1 MFRRLRSL
9 ILLAAPLLLAQCTH
23 AGSPKD
29 TGVVAGGEA
38 STPAA
43 ARPDPSIDG
52 TYRLAFRDLP
62 DGTRQVPPAVDGLMT
77 FAGGYRGVDI
87 MEYNEKGD
95 VVTLSSVSTYTFNDS
110 LYTEHMRYHMG
121 TGYPPS
127 QNGGFKANL
136 DGSSPVTVGADG
148 SISFELPVDG
158 VHAIFTTDSIT
169 IGLGT
174 VLTDHWVKVRSA
186 K

>member
-1 MFRRLRSL
+1 MFRRLGPFV
-9 ILLAAPLLLAQCTH
+9 LLAVPLLLAQCTH
-23 AGSPKD
+23 AASSKD

-43 ARPDPSIDG
+43 ARPVPSIDG

-95 VVTLSSVSTYTFNDS
+95 AVTISSVSTYTF
-110 LYTEHMRYHMG
+110 
-121 TGYPPS
+121 
-127 QNGGFKANL
+127 
-136 DGSSPVTVGADG
+136 
-148 SISFELPVDG
+148 
-158 VHAIFTTDSIT
+158 TDS
-169 IGLGT
+169 
-174 VLTDHWVKVRSA
+174 RC
-186 K
+186 

>member
-1 MFRRLRSL
+1 MFRRLGPFV
-9 ILLAAPLLLAQCTH
+9 LLAVPLFLAHCTH
-23 AGSPKD
+23 AASSKN
-29 TGVVAGGEA
+29 TGVVARGEA
-38 STPAA
+38 STAAA
-43 ARPDPSIDG
+43 ARPGPSIDG

-62 DGTRQVPPAVDGLMT
+62 GGTRQVQPAVDGLMT

-87 MEYNEKGD
+87 MERNDKGEI
-95 VVTLSSVSTYTFNDS
+95 VTLSSVSTYTFNDS

-127 QNGGFKANL
+127 EGGGFKANL
-136 DGSSPVTVGADG
+136 DGSSPVTVGTGG
-148 SISFELPVDG
+148 SISFDLPVDG

-169 IGLGT
+169 IRLGT
-174 VLTDHWVKVRSA
+174 VLTDHWVKVKSE